1 MENKKK
7 SSAKDR
13 LNAKRAKKIGK
24 QQREYIPPR
33 RPNHR
38 LTLSHRIHQIP
49 PNSPNNTVSRGNDLR
64 EPVLLTLT

>member
-24 QQREYIPPR
+24 
-33 RPNHR
+33 
-38 LTLSHRIHQIP
+38 IHQIP
-49 PNSPNNTVSRGNDLR
+49 PNSPNNIVSRGNDLR